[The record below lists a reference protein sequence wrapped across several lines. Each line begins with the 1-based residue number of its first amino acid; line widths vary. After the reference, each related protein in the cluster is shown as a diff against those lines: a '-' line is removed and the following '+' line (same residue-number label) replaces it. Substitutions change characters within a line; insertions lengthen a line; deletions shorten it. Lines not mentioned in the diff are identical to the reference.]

1 MSITESMYWIRVV
14 FHFKSDFCTFD
25 DLQHSVK
32 RTTGTLSGLFVFF
45 FFLSGLEENN
55 D

>member
-14 FHFKSDFCTFD
+14 FHFKSGLCIFD

-32 RTTGTLSGLFVFF
+32 RIKGT
-45 FFLSGLEENN
+45 LSGLEENN

>member
-14 FHFKSDFCTFD
+14 FNFKSGLCTFD
-25 DLQHSVK
+25 GLQHSIK
-32 RTTGTLSGLFVFF
+32 RTKGTS
-45 FFLSGLEENN
+45 SGLEANN